1 MCKKCHDC
9 HHCHARKSENHLVMG
24 CGDAPMPPRDALIVQ
39 SQSATEQSSPS
50 FIVSMSNANSTIS
63 VAATLPWEPIP
74 NVCQDTAVK
83 QDVSHLYATG
93 KSLEPRPVVNYIWL
107 YRWVRGDG

>member
-1 MCKKCHDC
+1 
-9 HHCHARKSENHLVMG
+9 MG